1 MAIPKDLILQRYLSV
16 FGVDVSSQQ
25 TKKEY
30 IAGTQYNY
38 SYYYCKCPECG
49 KFAYESIE

>member
-1 MAIPKDLILQRYLSV
+1 MEIPEILILQRYLSV
-16 FGVDVSSQQ
+16 FIADR
-25 TKKEY
+25 KEY

-49 KFAYESIE
+49 MFAYESIE